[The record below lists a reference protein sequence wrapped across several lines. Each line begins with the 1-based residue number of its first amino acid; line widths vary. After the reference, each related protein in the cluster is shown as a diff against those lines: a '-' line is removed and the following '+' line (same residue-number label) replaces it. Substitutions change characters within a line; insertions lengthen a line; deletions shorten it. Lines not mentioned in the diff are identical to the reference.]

1 MIDLDGPAPM
11 RVLFVGETI
20 VDVYHYGRLL
30 GRATKEPTIVLEQ
43 FNTESFMGGVE
54 AAANHARSFCAKV
67 DILSS
72 HSIRKERWLD
82 TGHMRKLFEVYYLPQ
97 RMPQNIISIPVE
109 HYDAV
114 IVTDYGHGMM
124 DAKMI
129 EELGSKAHFLA
140 VNVQTNAG
148 NYGFNLATKYHD
160 VDYLCMDELEARLA
174 TQNRDGTIEES
185 LEKLSS
191 IAPKVVITLGGNGAI
206 ATGEV
211 RAPAFTDRIIDTM
224 GAGDAFFAV
233 TALFAKDS
241 AMPELLR
248 IGNGAAALKCQILGH
263 RAAITKGD
271 LSAYL
276 EAH

>member
-1 MIDLDGPAPM
+1 MNDLDAAAQM

-30 GRATKEPTIVLEQ
+30 GRATKEPIIVLEQ
-43 FNTESFMGGVE
+43 LNTESFMGGVE
-54 AAANHARSFCAKV
+54 AAANHARSFCAQV
-67 DILSS
+67 DILSN
-72 HSIRKERWLD
+72 HRIRKERWLD

-97 RMPQNIISIPVE
+97 QVHAFDMPVE
-109 HYDAV
+109 DYDAV

-129 EELGSKAHFLA
+129 VELRSKARFLA

-148 NYGFNLATKYHD
+148 NYGFSLATKYRD

-174 TQNRDGTIEES
+174 TQNRDGAIEES
-185 LEKLSS
+185 LEKLSR

-206 ATGEV
+206 ATGGLRV
-211 RAPAFTDRIIDTM
+211 PAFTDRIIDTM

-233 TALFAKDS
+233 TALFAEN
-241 AMPELLR
+241 ATMPELLR
-248 IGNGAAALKCQILGH
+248 IGNAAAALKCQIIGH